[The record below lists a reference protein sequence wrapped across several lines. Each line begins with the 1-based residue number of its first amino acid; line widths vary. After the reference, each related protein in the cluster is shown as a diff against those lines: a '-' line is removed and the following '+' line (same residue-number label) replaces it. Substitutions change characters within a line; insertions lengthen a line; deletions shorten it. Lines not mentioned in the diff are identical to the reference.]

1 MIDIESI
8 YLDNA
13 ATTKPHPEVIQ
24 TVIDLLQ
31 GGYWYN
37 SHSAYEKAL
46 ECRRIIE
53 NVKQVIADKI
63 NCKPTEIVFTQS
75 ASCSNALAI
84 NGFMNKNDC
93 CNFVCSDL
101 EHPSILDIELYNPHK
116 FKNIIKCNN
125 ASGVFK
131 PEQFEPYRNCLVS
144 VCAASPVIG
153 TIQPIKEIVK
163 VVHENN
169 KRINCRNVI
178 HSDLT
183 AYWPYFNVDVK
194 ELNLDMATLSSH
206 KIHGL
211 KNCSVLYIKEGIEL
225 ATIIAGHDLWN
236 GTLDIYNVAAFGKAV
251 EMLSYDHVDE
261 VKQKRDYLL
270 DRLLD
275 IKGVYL
281 NGDRKNR
288 LPNNINIRI
297 EGLCVDNQQLVA
309 LCDLMG
315 YMISAGTS
323 CMSGNKEPSPSLL
336 TLGLSEEQANSSIR
350 ITIGDHNTYEELDK
364 FYNDF
369 KNIVEQYRN

>member
-13 ATTKPHPEVIQ
+13 ATTKSYPEVIE
-24 TVIDLLQ
+24 TVIDLLY
-31 GGYWYN
+31 GDYWYN
-37 SHSAYEKAL
+37 PNSAYDKAL
-46 ECRRIIE
+46 ECRKIIE
-53 NVKQVIADKI
+53 NAKRIIADKI
-63 NCKPTEIVFTQS
+63 NCKPEEIVFTQS

-93 CNFVCSDL
+93 YNFVCSDL
-101 EHPSILDIELYNPHK
+101 EHPSILDIEFYNPHK
-116 FKNIIKCNN
+116 NKVIVKCNN
-125 ASGVFK
+125 ENGVFK
-131 PEQFEPYRNCLVS
+131 PEQFEYYRNCLIS
-144 VCAASPVIG
+144 ICAASPVIG
-153 TIQPIKEIVK
+153 TVQPIKEITK

-169 KRINCRNVI
+169 KRVNCRNVI

-183 AYWPYFNVDVK
+183 AYWPYFNIDVK
-194 ELNLDMATLSSH
+194 DLRIDMATLSSH

-225 ATIIAGHDLWN
+225 APIIAGHDLWN
-236 GTLDIYNVAAFGKAV
+236 GTPDIYAVAAFGKAV
-251 EMLSYDHVDE
+251 EMLHYDHVND
-261 VKQKRDYLL
+261 VKNKRNYLL
-270 DRLLD
+270 DKLLSIPD
-275 IKGVYL
+275 VYL
-281 NGDRKNR
+281 NGDKEKR

-297 EGLCVDNQQLVA
+297 DELCIDNQQLVA

-323 CMSGNKEPSPSLL
+323 CLSGSKEPSPSLL
-336 TLGLSEEQANSSIR
+336 TLGLTEQQANSSVR
-350 ITIGDHNTYEELDK
+350 ITIGDHNTYEELDR